1 MHGGEPSPDRHLLRA
16 LDDLDR
22 AIADNVTRSE
32 EIRKR
37 VRHLHERVA
46 AGERV
51 ADLIQAEDQPR
62 TVEMLTENID
72 TLHGIGSRLR
82 AAQARAL
89 RDEGLTIAAIAELFG
104 VTRQRVSALLRQK
117 SAEVDRHD
125 DST

>member
-1 MHGGEPSPDRHLLRA
+1 MHGGETSPDRHLLRA
-16 LDDLDR
+16 LDELDR
-22 AIADNVTRSE
+22 AIAANVTRSE

-37 VRHLHERVA
+37 VRHLHQRVA

-51 ADLIQAEDQPR
+51 ADLIEAEDQPR

-72 TLHGIGSRLR
+72 TLHGIGSQLR

-117 SAEVDRHD
+117 SAEVGRNDAH
-125 DST
+125 